1 MSTEIIWANGNLAVL
16 ARLHRLRN
24 MQPAWSP
31 CGDRQYCVTLA
42 CGDRAVSILLNRS
55 ELIGAW
61 KGSEAD
67 LSAIIR
73 TLAQFMRSLTE

>member
-1 MSTEIIWANGNLAVL
+1 MSTEIIWVNRNLAVL
-16 ARLHRLRN
+16 APLHRLRI
-24 MQPAWSP
+24 MQPAWSA
-31 CGDRQYCVTLA
+31 CGDRQCRVTLA